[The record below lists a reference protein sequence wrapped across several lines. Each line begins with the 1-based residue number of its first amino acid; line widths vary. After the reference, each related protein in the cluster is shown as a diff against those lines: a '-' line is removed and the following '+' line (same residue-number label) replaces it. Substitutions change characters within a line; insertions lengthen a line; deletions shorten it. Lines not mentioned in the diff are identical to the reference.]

1 MEGMLGAI
9 TISALVKVDAN
20 EGQFVWEALQFI
32 PFIDGFR
39 DNGFQSL
46 FKAQEHPIPTKE
58 GCVGKGG
65 GALRIVIWVVKVF
78 FFEKYCPSKYILNI
92 LSVFLFRPRI

>member
-46 FKAQEHPIPTKE
+46 LKPMNT
-58 GCVGKGG
+58 
-65 GALRIVIWVVKVF
+65 
-78 FFEKYCPSKYILNI
+78 PSP
-92 LSVFLFRPRI
+92 PRRGV